1 MSEGIAQRLK
11 ALRHDYLTR
20 LPRTVREIRDLW
32 QALLA
37 PTPPADA
44 HRNLVQHL
52 HRLAGSGGA
61 FGFDGLSQV
70 ARTLETCV
78 GREIA
83 PGRQPTEEQA
93 RRVAEYLAGLEAVVG
108 TCLASDASPGTF
120 SLRVPS
126 VGGDVRPAVFVLD
139 DDPGFTAQLA
149 RELERM
155 GCAVRVFRNVAGFT
169 EALAGRRPDA
179 AILDIAVGDDS
190 RAGLRAARSM
200 RGSETDSRIPVV
212 FLTVRDDF
220 ETRLEAVRAGGSH
233 YFTKPVEVQRLALA
247 LEKALQP
254 EEVRGYYRV
263 LLVDDDAALGAMY
276 RDHLAQRGIR
286 LTVVNDPF
294 QAMAAIATAEPELI
308 LLDVRMPGCTGIELA
323 AAIRQND
330 ACADI
335 PIVFLSA
342 ETDLDRQLAAMNI
355 GGDEFLT
362 KPMTPEQLAAAILP
376 RAARARSNRK

>member
-1 MSEGIAQRLK
+1 MSEGIAQRIK
-11 ALRHDYLTR
+11 ALRHDYLAR
-20 LPRTVREIRDLW
+20 LPKTARDIRALW

-37 PTPPADA
+37 PAPPADA
-44 HRNLVQHL
+44 HRDLVQRL

-61 FGFDGLSQV
+61 FGFDDLSQA
-70 ARTLETCV
+70 ARVLETYV

-93 RRVAEYLAGLEAVVG
+93 RRVAEYLAGFEAIVG
-108 TCLASDASPGTF
+108 ACLASDASPGTF
-120 SLRVPS
+120 SPDVPAGGS
-126 VGGDVRPAVFVLD
+126 VHPIVFVLD

-149 RELERM
+149 HELERL
-155 GCAVRVFRNVAGFT
+155 GCAVRVFRDVAGFS
-169 EALAGRRPDA
+169 EALAGQRPDA
-179 AILDIAVGDDS
+179 AILDVVVGDDP
-190 RAGLRAARSM
+190 RAGLRAARSV
-200 RGSETDSRIPVV
+200 RESETDSRIPVV
-212 FLTVRDDF
+212 FLAARDDF
-220 ETRLEAVRAGGSH
+220 EARLEAVRAGGSH

-276 RDHLAQRGIR
+276 RDHLARRGIR
-286 LTVVNDPF
+286 LTVVNDPL

-308 LLDVRMPGCTGIELA
+308 LLDMRMPGCTGSELA
-323 AAIRQND
+323 ATIRQND

-355 GGDEFLT
+355 GGDGFLT
-362 KPMTPEQLAAAILP
+362 KPITPEQLAAAILP
-376 RAARARSNRK
+376 RARSNRK

>member
-1 MSEGIAQRLK
+1 MSEGIAQRIK
-11 ALRHDYLTR
+11 ALRHDYLAR
-20 LPRTVREIRDLW
+20 LPKTARDIRALW

-37 PTPPADA
+37 PAPPADA
-44 HRNLVQHL
+44 HRDLVQRL

-61 FGFDGLSQV
+61 FGFDDLSQA
-70 ARTLETCV
+70 ARVLETYV

-83 PGRQPTEEQA
+83 PGRQPTGEQA
-93 RRVAEYLAGLEAVVG
+93 RRVAEHLAGFEEIVG
-108 TCLASDASPGTF
+108 ACLASDASPGTF
-120 SLRVPS
+120 SPDVPAGGS
-126 VGGDVRPAVFVLD
+126 VHPIVFVLD

-149 RELERM
+149 HELERL
-155 GCAVRVFRNVAGFT
+155 GCAVRVFRDVAGFS
-169 EALAGRRPDA
+169 EALAGQRPDA
-179 AILDIAVGDDS
+179 AILDVVVGDDP
-190 RAGLRAARSM
+190 RAGLRAARSV
-200 RGSETDSRIPVV
+200 RESETDSRIPVV
-212 FLTVRDDF
+212 FLAARDDF
-220 ETRLEAVRAGGSH
+220 EARLEAVRAGGSH

-276 RDHLAQRGIR
+276 RDHLARRGIR
-286 LTVVNDPF
+286 LTVVNDPL

-308 LLDVRMPGCTGIELA
+308 LLDMRMPGCTGSELA
-323 AAIRQND
+323 ATIRQND

-355 GGDEFLT
+355 GGDGFLT
-362 KPMTPEQLAAAILP
+362 KPITPEQLAAAILP
-376 RAARARSNRK
+376 RARSNRK

>member
-1 MSEGIAQRLK
+1 MSEGIAQRIK
-11 ALRHDYLTR
+11 ALRHDYLAR
-20 LPRTVREIRDLW
+20 LPKTARDIRALW

-37 PTPPADA
+37 PAPPADA
-44 HRNLVQHL
+44 HRDLVQRL

-61 FGFDGLSQV
+61 FGFDDLSQA
-70 ARTLETCV
+70 ARVLETYV

-93 RRVAEYLAGLEAVVG
+93 RRVAEYLAGFEAIVG
-108 TCLASDASPGTF
+108 ACLASDASPGTF
-120 SLRVPS
+120 SPDVPAGGS
-126 VGGDVRPAVFVLD
+126 VHPIVFVLD

-149 RELERM
+149 HELERL
-155 GCAVRVFRNVAGFT
+155 GCAVRVFRDVAGFS
-169 EALAGRRPDA
+169 EALAGQRPDA
-179 AILDIAVGDDS
+179 AILDVVVGDDP
-190 RAGLRAARSM
+190 RAGLRAARSV
-200 RGSETDSRIPVV
+200 RESETDSRIPVV
-212 FLTVRDDF
+212 FLAARDDF
-220 ETRLEAVRAGGSH
+220 EARLEAVRAGGSH

-323 AAIRQND
+323 ATIRQND

-355 GGDEFLT
+355 GGDGFLT
-362 KPMTPEQLAAAILP
+362 KPITPEQLAAAILP
-376 RAARARSNRK
+376 RARSNRK